1 MRYTEKKR
9 KGARQVEIQLIAV
22 RLERPLTDAEAER
35 LLAFVPAER
44 RRRLEGLKDPARG
57 HEPICAYAALALG
70 FNELFG
76 WRELPPLAYDRHG
89 KPRFAE
95 HPEVHFN
102 LSHTRGAVLVGIHD
116 QPLGVD
122 IERVRPVSERTMQR
136 LAGTTDVHSFFES
149 WTRRESRSKRSGM
162 GLAAMREED
171 APTMTGERFEYVET
185 FPDYVACVCTHSS
198 DLLGALRRFTIGELT

>member
-1 MRYTEKKR
+1 MN
-9 KGARQVEIQLIAV
+9 IQLIAI
-22 RLERPLTDAEAER
+22 RLERPFTGEETEQLLR
-35 LLAFVPAER
+35 LVPPER
-44 RRRLEGLKDPARG
+44 RRRLASLRDPVLS
-57 HEPICAYAALALG
+57 HEPICAYAALELGLSALY
-70 FNELFG
+70 G
-76 WRELPPLAYDRHG
+76 WRELPPLSYNKYG
-89 KPRFAE
+89 KPYFADY
-95 HPEVHFN
+95 PDVHFN

-116 QPLGVD
+116 RPLGVD
-122 IERVRPVSERTMQR
+122 IERIRPVSERTMQR

-198 DLLGALRRFTIGELT
+198 DPLGALRRFTVGELT